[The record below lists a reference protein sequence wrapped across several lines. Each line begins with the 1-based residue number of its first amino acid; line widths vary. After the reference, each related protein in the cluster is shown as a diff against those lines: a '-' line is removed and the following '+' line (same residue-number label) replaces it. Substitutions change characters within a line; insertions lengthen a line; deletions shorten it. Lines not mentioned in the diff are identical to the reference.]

1 MATHNFF
8 SSSSSSQSS
17 STFTFN
23 HIPISSNSSA
33 KAYDQGKASSSS
45 KIIDDNKQLAS
56 GFHGYGDD
64 VDLFCVKYGLYQ
76 ENDQLLGVERQ
87 FITSNSSNNIQESTK
102 LQAAEKA
109 WPPLSPATLRILG
122 NRPNSLAAA
131 ASSGDGGRDHHQKLS
146 AMQIVR
152 LAGERFVQ
160 FSDHKFINI
169 NIFKHP
175 YSSTLS
181 ELCSQDKQDVELVQ
195 LLLAAAE
202 KVSDHQFD
210 RAIRLVSQCRNSA
223 SCTGTP
229 VQRAAFYFADAL
241 QARIERQTGKP
252 PPSSSSNDDD
262 YGNGVK
268 DGKCL
273 ASRYDMAY
281 LIWHQTLPFS
291 QVVQLSATQTIL
303 DHVVTKPKVHL
314 VDFYLRTGV
323 QWSTLMQALSERAAA
338 ADSGQRYFRFTAI
351 ETTEK
356 EKVEET
362 GKRLESFA
370 TQFNLPFSINVLYI
384 PDLKHFTAEQVEIK
398 ADEAVVIHASFIL
411 RTMIS
416 KPVELESVMRA
427 ITRLKPSVMVV
438 QEVEANLNSPSFVHR
453 FIDALFYYSAY
464 FDALEDTMRRDDQ
477 HRASIESGSVLDGIR
492 NIVAAEGRERVT
504 RSVSMQVWREF
515 FGRFGVEETELS
527 QTCWVHANMAVQQ
540 FACKSSCSVSG
551 NGKSLVVG
559 WKGTPIYSFSAWKF
573 RSRPAS

>member
-8 SSSSSSQSS
+8 SSSSSSSSQS
-17 STFTFN
+17 STFTFS

-33 KAYDQGKASSSS
+33 KAYDQGKASSSG

-56 GFHGYGDD
+56 GCQGHGDD
-64 VDLFCVKYGLYQ
+64 VDLFCAKYGFYQ
-76 ENDQLLGVERQ
+76 ENDQPLGVERQ

-102 LQAAEKA
+102 LQAEKA
-109 WPPLSPATLRILG
+109 WPPLSPAILRILG
-122 NRPNSLAAA
+122 NRSNPFAATTS
-131 ASSGDGGRDHHQKLS
+131 SSGGGRDHHQKLS

-202 KVSDHQFD
+202 KVSEHQFD
-210 RAIRLVSQCRNSA
+210 RAIRLVSQCRNTA
-223 SCTGTP
+223 SCTGSP

-241 QARIERQTGKP
+241 QARIERQTG
-252 PPSSSSNDDD
+252 SSGHEDDD
-262 YGNGVK
+262 RKGVK
-268 DGKCL
+268 DGECL
-273 ASRYDMAY
+273 ASRFNKAY
-281 LIWHQTLPFS
+281 LILHQTLPFS

-338 ADSGQRYFRFTAI
+338 EDCCKQHYFRFTAI

-362 GKRLESFA
+362 GKRLQSFA
-370 TQFNLPFSINVLYI
+370 AQLNLPFSFNVLYI
-384 PDLKHFTAEQVEIK
+384 PDLKHLKAEQVEIK
-398 ADEAVVIHASFIL
+398 ADEAVIIHTSFIL
-411 RTMIS
+411 RAMIS
-416 KPVELESVMRA
+416 KPPELESVMRA
-427 ITRLKPSVMVV
+427 ITRLKPCVMVV

-477 HRASIESGSVLDGIR
+477 HRASIEAGSVRDGIR

-504 RSVSMQVWREF
+504 RSVSLEVWREF
-515 FGRFGVEETELS
+515 FGRFGLEETELS
-527 QTCWVHANMAVQQ
+527 QTCWAHANMVVQR
-540 FACKSSCSVSG
+540 FACKSCCAVSG

-573 RSRPAS
+573 PSLRRDN